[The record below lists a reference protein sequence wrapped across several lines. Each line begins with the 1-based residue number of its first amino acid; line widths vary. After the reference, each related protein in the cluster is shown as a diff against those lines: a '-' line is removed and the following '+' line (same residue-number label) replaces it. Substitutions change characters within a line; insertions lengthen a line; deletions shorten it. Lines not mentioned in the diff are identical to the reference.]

1 MLHLRR
7 AKLNAAA
14 LSGSMPA
21 HRAMHVSHL
30 LVVKHQHS
38 GLTLKT
44 SDLIKQA
51 QAGTMNV
58 SRRQKQRKVL
68 LMGKSGAGKSSMRAV
83 VFSNYVAKDVRRL
96 GATID
101 VEHSNIK
108 FMGNLMLNLW
118 DCGGY
123 VLSFSIFGFHSPIKT
138 TSEHNFL
145 FSRATC

>member
-1 MLHLRR
+1 MGTTGPGYRS
-7 AKLNAAA
+7 AK
-14 LSGSMPA
+14 
-21 HRAMHVSHL
+21 HVFVL
-30 LVVKHQHS
+30 LVVNQLHNR
-38 GLTLKT
+38 
-44 SDLIKQA
+44 LIWQA
-51 QAGTMNV
+51 LPEIYAIIAAMNL

-123 VLSFSIFGFHSPIKT
+123 VQCPLLHLSFSCDSDVRI
-138 TSEHNFL
+138 L
-145 FSRATC
+145 F